1 MGACMRLCR
10 MTSIVAAVLLF
21 TGLPGVW
28 GQTPRQTAAPSDAV
42 DARTWLGRAEEIED
56 YLKQVEIV
64 SLDEIP
70 IGVTKP
76 QRAELPPGGPV
87 AAFAWKPITP
97 GTYQGFWESYKAE
110 IAAYELDKLLH
121 LNMVPVT
128 VEKRVRGDLGAA
140 AMWVAP
146 AQSFKDLGGRPTPP
160 DEFRRMWNHQLRSAV
175 MFDNLICNTDSN
187 LGNWLVDPAWNIILI
202 DHSRAFTTDTDL
214 VHDMSMTRII
224 LGLWTRMRALTE
236 ENLTAALG
244 EWLNGSEI
252 RAILERRD
260 RMADE
265 IAKLI
270 EANGESGV
278 FR

>member
-1 MGACMRLCR
+1 MRSYR
-10 MTSIVAAVLLF
+10 VTSIVVALLLF
-21 TGLPGVW
+21 IGLPGAW
-28 GQTPRQTAAPSDAV
+28 GQTLSQTTATSDAV
-42 DARTWLGRAEEIED
+42 DARTWLGRAEEIEN

-87 AAFAWKPITP
+87 EAFAWKPINP

-128 VEKRVRGDLGAA
+128 VEKRVRGELGAA

-146 AQSFKDLGGRPTPP
+146 AQSFDELGGRPTPP
-160 DEFRRMWNHQLRSAV
+160 DEYRRQWNHQNRSAV

-202 DHSRAFTTDTDL
+202 DHSRAFTTDTDM

-236 ENLTAALG
+236 ESLTAALG
-244 EWLNGSEI
+244 EWLSGREI

-260 RMADE
+260 RMAEE
-265 IAKLI
+265 IAKLV